1 MHIITN
7 TNSDYKIVYFPESKR
22 FFKVNDKAIS
32 LIKTIINETPEN
44 QICKEFNLIESDI
57 ELYKKRVNEYRT
69 PITCIPESRA
79 ENDEILGR
87 LVIHLAN
94 GCNLRCVYCY
104 ANGGTYHSSSAMLS
118 KKTVDQIIDIFYG
131 RYKRIIG
138 LQFFGGEPLLNMEVM
153 EYACQK
159 FKEKDPEITFGIV
172 TNGTLIDSEFIRIAN
187 QYQIHTTISYDGN
200 YKVNNILRIQKNGNG
215 TSDLILQKAKEF
227 KEKTGLLDTIEATY
241 TQYHYDSGIS
251 ILDCI
256 KHINEELPGVPVHL
270 VPVSGSEESDFI
282 LKDYT
287 PFVNSIDDFFKEN
300 EQSSQN
306 NYTYSLMQRIVYGI
320 VNKTSSCGYICD
332 AGVSTLSVS
341 VNGDLYP
348 CFMFTD
354 LENYRLGNIFDENL
368 FESERLI
375 NKITAIR
382 EFSDKDKNEEC
393 KNCYI
398 KNLCNSCLGLNSMN
412 ENTDKFVMDVKFC
425 DMSRKM
431 TEQILIHLAKLP
443 NAGRND

>member
-1 MHIITN
+1 
-7 TNSDYKIVYFPESKR
+7 
-22 FFKVNDKAIS
+22 
-32 LIKTIINETPEN
+32 
-44 QICKEFNLIESDI
+44 
-57 ELYKKRVNEYRT
+57 
-69 PITCIPESRA
+69 
-79 ENDEILGR
+79 
-87 LVIHLAN
+87 
-94 GCNLRCVYCY
+94 
-104 ANGGTYHSSSAMLS
+104 MLS